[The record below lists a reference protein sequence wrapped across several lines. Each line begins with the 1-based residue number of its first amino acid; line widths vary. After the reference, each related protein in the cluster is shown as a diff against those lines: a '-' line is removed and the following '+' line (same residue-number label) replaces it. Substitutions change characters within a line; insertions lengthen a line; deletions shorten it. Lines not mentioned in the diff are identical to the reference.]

1 MTVPFPVPLAPDV
14 TVIHDTLLTAVHAQ
28 PLPAV
33 TVTLPDPPLDPT
45 FCDVGEALMLHTPAS
60 VTVIVCPATVNVP
73 LRAVAEVF
81 AAIA

>member
-1 MTVPFPVPLAPDV
+1 LTVPLPLPLAPDV
-14 TVIHDTLLTAVHAQ
+14 TVIHDALLTAVHPH

-45 FCDVGEALMLHTPAS
+45 LCDVGDALKPHTPAS

-73 LRAVAEVF
+73 LRAAADVL
-81 AAIA
+81 AAIV

>member
-1 MTVPFPVPLAPDV
+1 LTVPFPVPFAPDV

-33 TVTLPDPPLDPT
+33 TVTLPCPPLHPRL
-45 FCDVGEALMLHTPAS
+45 CDIGDALKLHTPAS
-60 VTVIVCPATVNVP
+60 VTLIVCPATVNVP

-81 AAIA
+81 AATV

>member
-33 TVTLPDPPLDPT
+33 TVTLADPPLDPT
-45 FCDVGEALMLHTPAS
+45 FCDVGEALTLHTPAS
-60 VTVIVCPATVNVP
+60 VTVIVCPATVRDPDNGVV
-73 LRAVAEVF
+73 LVLGATV
-81 AAIA
+81 